1 MTKTMG
7 MLAIRHVAA
16 LTMRRLSNRLQR
28 SQNP

>member
-1 MTKTMG
+1 MG

-16 LTMRRLSNRLQR
+16 LTMRRLSHRLQR